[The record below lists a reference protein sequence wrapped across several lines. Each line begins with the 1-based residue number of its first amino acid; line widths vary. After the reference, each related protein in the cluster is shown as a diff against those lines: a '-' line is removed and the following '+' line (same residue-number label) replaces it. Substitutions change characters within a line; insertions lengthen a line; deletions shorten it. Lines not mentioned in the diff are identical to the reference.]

1 MLEIQ
6 HAPAD
11 KPPPKKQATSS
22 PGGARAKTA
31 GYQIPDKADSRKI
44 KQRGT
49 FPHGYA
55 KTNQQAVLDELAA
68 LRKEINDK
76 KEEEEKNKTPIP
88 QESIPPPPPPPNTN
102 NNLKEGEMAI
112 KMTDYVAL
120 QAELMTLRPQV
131 ATLLGEKKA
140 LEDKV
145 SLLQNK
151 QEEWMRT
158 GMSLVE
164 RANKINK
171 GYETTPNTSV
181 APKDDAGGSSNNTR

>member
-1 MLEIQ
+1 MSLQ
-6 HAPAD
+6 
-11 KPPPKKQATSS
+11 
-22 PGGARAKTA
+22 
-31 GYQIPDKADSRKI
+31 
-44 KQRGT
+44 
-49 FPHGYA
+49 
-55 KTNQQAVLDELAA
+55 DELAA
-68 LRKEINDK
+68 LRTELQESKAK
-76 KEEEEKNKTPIP
+76 KVEAPNKTPIP

-120 QAELMTLRPQV
+120 QAELMMLRPQV